1 MLLCFK
7 WFLVV
12 SCEYYLLLLCFLYCI
27 VFIYIYWEGGNIQ
40 EGYIVSLVFCLMNL
54 FYDLPHI
61 FPNPSSSLYTTKL
74 VHTYHLYIHIYIS
87 ACCSFA
93 YLLFGMLCFD
103 RFTSRAFLSTQDP
116 VASTAI
122 PSGNKYDAPSLS

>member
-1 MLLCFK
+1 MF
-7 WFLVV
+7 
-12 SCEYYLLLLCFLYCI
+12 
-27 VFIYIYWEGGNIQ
+27 
-40 EGYIVSLVFCLMNL
+40 VSLVFFCLMNL
-54 FYDLPHI
+54 FI
-61 FPNPSSSLYTTKL
+61 FPNPSFLF
-74 VHTYHLYIHIYIS
+74 VHHETRSHVPSIYIHIYIS